1 MTLGHAF
8 EPAASCTADTAPVTE
23 SRRKRPA
30 PFSLRLSKEERARLL
45 AEAAGAPLGA
55 FIKAKLLDGPM
66 PKPVR
71 QHRGAPLADRT
82 ALAQCLALLG
92 RARFANNLNQL
103 AHAAN
108 IGALPLDPETI
119 SNLTDAVDAVR
130 EMRRLLM
137 AALGLKPEARP

>member
-1 MTLGHAF
+1 MPLRTVF
-8 EPAASCTADTAPVTE
+8 EPAASGTPDALPITE

-30 PFSLRLSKEERARLL
+30 PFSLRLTKDERARLVT
-45 AEAAGAPLGA
+45 EAAGAPLGA

-71 QHRGAPLADRT
+71 QPRSAPLTDRT

-92 RARFANNLNQL
+92 RARIANNLNQL
-103 AHAAN
+103 AHLAN

-119 SNLTDAVDAVR
+119 ADLIDAVEAVR
-130 EMRRLLM
+130 DMRRLLLS
-137 AALGLKPEARP
+137 ALGLKPEAQA

>member
-1 MTLGHAF
+1 MPLRTAF
-8 EPAASCTADTAPVTE
+8 ELAASGTADASPVSE

-30 PFSLRLSKEERARLL
+30 PFSLRLTKDERARLVT
-45 AEAAGAPLGA
+45 EAAGAPLGA

-71 QHRGAPLADRT
+71 QPRAAPLADRT

-92 RARFANNLNQL
+92 RARIANNLNQL
-103 AHAAN
+103 AHLAN
-108 IGALPLDPETI
+108 IGALPVDPETVAD
-119 SNLTDAVDAVR
+119 LTEAVEAVR

-137 AALGLKPEARP
+137 AALGLKPEAAR